1 MNIKDNLDEEEIQII
16 LNIIDS
22 VSVQGTESMKKLLAI
37 SEKLKKAAKKS
48 VSKGTDAKPKG

>member
-1 MNIKDNLDEEEIQII
+1 MNIKLDEEEVQII

-22 VSVQGTESMKKLLAI
+22 VSVQGTESMKKLLAL

-48 VSKGTDAKPKG
+48 VPKGTDAKPKG